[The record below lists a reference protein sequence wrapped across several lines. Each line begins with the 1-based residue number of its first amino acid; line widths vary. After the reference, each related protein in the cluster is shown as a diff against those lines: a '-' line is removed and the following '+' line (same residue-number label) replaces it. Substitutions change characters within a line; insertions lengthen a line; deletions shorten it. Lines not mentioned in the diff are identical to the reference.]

1 MAVDEIGVGGS
12 GHIGDVGRVHPHL
25 APVEPV
31 LERLILARQEPGQGL
46 ALEIEMAGVD
56 LEAPEDRLRRE
67 RAVIGEHDDM
77 LAVIGD
83 RIGTGGVDDD
93 RAVMAFLLLQARMAV
108 IPVGAALHDGE
119 LVEVVR
125 SRLDARKRHARHAV
139 HIGRQ
144 DQPVPVDRAVLL
156 ELIDD
161 VEPHALAF
169 AQPDQRGGDRAVETD
184 CAELAPVDA
193 HRLPGDGQRDV
204 FARHG
209 R

>member
-46 ALEIEMAGVD
+46 ALEIEMAGVG

-83 RIGTGGVDDD
+83 RIGTGGIDDD
-93 RAVMAFLLLQARMAV
+93 RAVMAFLFLQA
-108 IPVGAALHDGE
+108 
-119 LVEVVR
+119 
-125 SRLDARKRHARHAV
+125 
-139 HIGRQ
+139 
-144 DQPVPVDRAVLL
+144 
-156 ELIDD
+156 
-161 VEPHALAF
+161 
-169 AQPDQRGGDRAVETD
+169 
-184 CAELAPVDA
+184 
-193 HRLPGDGQRDV
+193 
-204 FARHG
+204 
-209 R
+209 